1 MDKYTQETKEK
12 VRKYIN
18 LLCSNYGT
26 KMVYEYIQKEL
37 STEFS
42 ESLIKI
48 ILKNIDINISK
59 KIISKD
65 EAKNICK
72 LDGIKLI
79 GGITFASLNKGV
91 STYWANPNKK
101 VLLGNWWLLLNDT
114 ENYKLHII
122 NIPANAIKQ
131 NQLVFRSDTP
141 EKIDIQIDF
150 GDGLF
155 EDKRSGFQFKKYYI
169 KTIKYDDLSD

>member
-1 MDKYTQETKEK
+1 MNLSQEMKEK
-12 VRKYIN
+12 ARKYIN

-26 KMVYEYIQKEL
+26 KILYDYVKENL

-42 ESLIKI
+42 ESIIKI

-65 EAKNICK
+65 EAKNICN
-72 LDGIKLI
+72 LNGIKLI
-79 GGITFASLNKGV
+79 GEITFASLNKGV
-91 STYWANPNKK
+91 STYWANPNKR
-101 VLLGNWWLLLNDT
+101 VLLGNWWVLLNDT

-141 EKIDIQIDF
+141 EKIDIQIEF

-155 EDKRSGFQFKKYYI
+155 KDKKSGFQFKKYYI
-169 KTIKYDDLSD
+169 KTIKYDELSD